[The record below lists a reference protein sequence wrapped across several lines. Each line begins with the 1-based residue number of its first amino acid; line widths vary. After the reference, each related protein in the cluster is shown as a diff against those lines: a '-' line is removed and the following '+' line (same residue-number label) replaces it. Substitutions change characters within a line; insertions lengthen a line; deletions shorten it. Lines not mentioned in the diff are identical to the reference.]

1 MAKTKRII
9 SEQLKV
15 VDVVVEVVDARIPY
29 SSRNPDLPGLIGEK
43 TLVLAMT
50 KIDLADPRIT
60 QEWLDHWRREGQDV
74 VALNLTSGQGAR
86 PLRALLERIA
96 DGVANRM
103 RQRGRQ
109 PRPLRILVAGVP
121 NVGKSSLIN
130 RLAGKAKA
138 RVGAKAGVTRGKQW
152 VRVGNKMLILD
163 TPGILWPKFE
173 DPQVAFG
180 LAVTGAVSDEVFD
193 WQQVTVRL
201 VEYLCEAY
209 PETLPTYYKLKEEL
223 PPTAVEVIEAI
234 GRRRGLLM
242 SGGRVDFEKAARLIL
257 QDFRSGKLGP
267 MSLDQP

>member
-1 MAKTKRII
+1 M
-9 SEQLKV
+9 
-15 VDVVVEVVDARIPY
+15 
-29 SSRNPDLPGLIGEK
+29 
-43 TLVLAMT
+43 
-50 KIDLADPRIT
+50 
-60 QEWLDHWRREGQDV
+60 
-74 VALNLTSGQGAR
+74 
-86 PLRALLERIA
+86 
-96 DGVANRM
+96 
-103 RQRGRQ
+103 
-109 PRPLRILVAGVP
+109 
-121 NVGKSSLIN
+121 
-130 RLAGKAKA
+130 
-138 RVGAKAGVTRGKQW
+138 VGAKAGVTRGKQW

-193 WQQVTVRL
+193 RQQVTVRL